1 MAAKGNLSTK
11 SQAVSK
17 KEFNVAKK
25 RIDAHIKSVDADLRK
40 IRLLDK
46 KMAPDLEA
54 LKKTVEVEEIDRAS
68 LRKRLKE
75 GAVRR
80 AERDLQLAEEW
91 FTLEEEAGQRCQKQP
106 TPARCIWPILTLRWA
121 QKFRRHA
128 LL

>member
-1 MAAKGNLSTK
+1 MAVKGNLSTK

-68 LRKRLKE
+68 LRKCLKE

-80 AERDLQLAEEW
+80 AERDLQRDIVKCCGW
-91 FTLEEEAGQRCQKQP
+91 KYDGPHFAG
-106 TPARCIWPILTLRWA
+106 L
-121 QKFRRHA
+121 F
-128 LL
+128 